1 MTTKE
6 RIKQT
11 MENWKFPVLQETD
24 NSIVFRYQ
32 MNYIQANVTGSEG
45 SSAIVLT
52 LSGIFKADDDKE
64 MLRAMR
70 TCNEL
75 NCQLLQ
81 AKLYIDPDSDLIIAS
96 EFFYDEP
103 GDFERILNLSLQGL
117 VIAKKRFIQKY
128 KELED
133 EAKLISELEQE

>member
-64 MLRAMR
+64 MLLAMR

-81 AKLYIDPDSDLIIAS
+81 AKLYIDPDSDLIIARS
-96 EFFYDEP
+96 SSTMS
-103 GDFERILNLSLQGL
+103 RVTLSGFS
-117 VIAKKRFIQKY
+117 IYHCK
-128 KELED
+128 D
-133 EAKLISELEQE
+133 W